1 MVCVLVEA
9 VQGGCCA
16 LSITPKSLQICGCL
30 GGGDGVGVS
39 SVWLGVGRDLG
50 FVEVG
55 SSWWPGDEHVNPQ
68 GLVAFGDV
76 SPDPSKSPTR
86 ALGIILVRAWWWC
99 GSLLH
104 VGIGDLTCSG
114 PQTSYKMKPG
124 GFLPLGAKG
133 TRGLPKS
140 PGSPQT
146 AGLSPAFRLLRFPS
160 CWGHPRASTL
170 GCPEPPTHQAAAGW
184 VALGGV
190 SCWRVPRSHRMSPS
204 PPLGLLGEGSGCCGV
219 GGGSREVTSRG
230 GALWQGGDVGAPPAP
245 GKERGEPDPGVTG
258 EQERW
263 ERVLCPRCVGAAA
276 AMELPR

>member
-1 MVCVLVEA
+1 MRGSCPR
-9 VQGGCCA
+9 GGCA
-16 LSITPKSLQICGCL
+16 GRVLRPFRRPQIRADLWVSGWD
-30 GGGDGVGVS
+30 DGVGVS
-39 SVWLGVGRDLG
+39 SVWLGVGGDLG

-86 ALGIILVRAWWWC
+86 ALGIVLVRAWWWC

-114 PQTSYKMKPG
+114 PPPSYKMKPG

-146 AGLSPAFRLLRFPS
+146 ARLSPACRLLRFPS
-160 CWGHPRASTL
+160 CRGHPHASTL

-184 VALGGV
+184 VALGGFPAGG
-190 SCWRVPRSHRMSPS
+190 CPAAIECHR
-204 PPLGLLGEGSGCCGV
+204 PLPWGSSAKEADAAV
-219 GGGSREVTSRG
+219 WEV
-230 GALWQGGDVGAPPAP
+230 
-245 GKERGEPDPGVTG
+245 
-258 EQERW
+258 
-263 ERVLCPRCVGAAA
+263 AAG
-276 AMELPR
+276 R

>member
-1 MVCVLVEA
+1 MVWGRCCCIHRGHGCVVRVPVEA

-16 LSITPKSLQICGCL
+16 LSVAPKSVQICGCL

-39 SVWLGVGRDLG
+39 SVWLGVGGDLG

-76 SPDPSKSPTR
+76 SPDPSKSPTPGTWHHPG
-86 ALGIILVRAWWWC
+86 ACVVVVWEPAPCGNLGFDVLR
-99 GSLLH
+99 S
-104 VGIGDLTCSG
+104 
-114 PQTSYKMKPG
+114 PPSYKMKPG

-146 AGLSPAFRLLRFPS
+146 AGLSPACRLLRFPS
-160 CWGHPRASTL
+160 CRGHPRASTL

-184 VALGGV
+184 VALGGFPAGG
-190 SCWRVPRSHRMSPS
+190 CPAAIECHR
-204 PPLGLLGEGSGCCGV
+204 PLPWGSSAKEADAAV
-219 GGGSREVTSRG
+219 WEVAAGR
-230 GALWQGGDVGAPPAP
+230 WQQGGDIPWG
-245 GKERGEPDPGVTG
+245 
-258 EQERW
+258 
-263 ERVLCPRCVGAAA
+263 CPVAGG
-276 AMELPR
+276 